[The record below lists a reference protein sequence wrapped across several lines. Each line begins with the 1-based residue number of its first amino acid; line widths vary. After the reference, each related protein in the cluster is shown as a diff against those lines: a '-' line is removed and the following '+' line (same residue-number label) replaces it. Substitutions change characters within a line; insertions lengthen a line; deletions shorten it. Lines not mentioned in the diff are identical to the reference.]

1 HLPQTEGYLHEEGMI
16 FSPDGHCR
24 AFDARAAGTV
34 GGNGMGMVLLK
45 PLDDALAD
53 GDCIHAVIKGSA
65 INNDGTAKVGY
76 TAPSIDGQSEVIAEA
91 HAVAGIDPESVT
103 YIEAHGTGT
112 ELGDPIEIAALT
124 GAFRS
129 KAAGFCAIGSVKS
142 NVGHLDSAAGVVG
155 LIKTVLALERR
166 TIPPTLHFE
175 RPNPKIDFSKTPFYV
190 AAARRE
196 RVRHRRHQRARGPR
210 RSAGGRGFAGF
221 VRAADARPFGEIA
234 GRARS
239 SGEEP
244 RRAPGTASPCE
255 SRRRGVHI
263 APRPPRVSAS
273 PCGRRPRRRRGDP
286 AAAII
291 RRSRRRAWH
300 RGRSGPPP
308 RSASDVSVR
317 ARTLLG
323 RIEADAPAR
332 LRRRAGFA
340 AQCRSGGVVLRAGV
354 EAVGSLDSRRESNGP
369 AMADLRRRF
378 RNRRGDRQA
387 GSGDGGDGNDHRRR
401 KSAVDRRG
409 PSPDDRSPAG
419 IARARRCRAC
429 ARARIQQPASP

>member
-196 RVRHRRHQRARGPR
+196 WTTNGAPRRAGVSAFGIGGTNAHVVLEEAPAVEASPASFEPQTLVLSARSQAALDQVAKNLAAHLERHRHVNLADVAFTLRRGRRAFPHR
-210 RSAGGRGFAGF
+210 RAVVGRDVDEAI
-221 VRAADARPFGEIA
+221 RLL
-234 GRARS
+234 RS
-239 SGEEP
+239 SGG
-244 RRAPGTASPCE
+244 AVDVPGIE
-255 SRRRGVHI
+255 SDQGRRRV
-263 APRPPRVSAS
+263 PLP
-273 PCGRRPRRRRGDP
+273 
-286 AAAII
+286 
-291 RRSRRRAWH
+291 
-300 RGRSGPPP
+300 
-308 RSASDVSVR
+308 
-317 ARTLLG
+317 T
-323 RIEADAPAR
+323 
-332 LRRRAGFA
+332 
-340 AQCRSGGVVLRAGV
+340 
-354 EAVGSLDSRRESNGP
+354 
-369 AMADLRRRF
+369 
-378 RNRRGDRQA
+378 
-387 GSGDGGDGNDHRRR
+387 
-401 KSAVDRRG
+401 
-409 PSPDDRSPAG
+409 
-419 IARARRCRAC
+419 
-429 ARARIQQPASP
+429 